1 MNNLRISQFN
11 DDNNFQIC
19 GVKSDMFDIK
29 NSFVLLNN
37 LSESLNQN
45 LSQSVMDLVNCF
57 ICLSPATNPLSCPKC
72 NNFACKACLETYFLG
87 AVTKKCPLCKQDIKL
102 VDMKENKVIDEIE
115 GILHKDNSKKNK
127 IEELSKLIE
136 EKKNIWENQ
145 TNKINAIMERI
156 CKYQESLE
164 NYKKEYE
171 LFFSNCQ
178 KLVQDT
184 FINYYQKTE
193 ELINSLFSLN
203 NFATTSIR
211 KLNDMNV
218 INRDNGYF
226 DNNNIKKLINEILSM
241 ERKHFNNKNKD
252 EIDQFL
258 TTPIKLY
265 PSINQYNLLS
275 NKIELSQLKF
285 TYSKTIQT
293 NHFKLGKCDLRYKY
307 NCLNLSI
314 NCLFSFTL
322 NHDIN
327 ACFLITQNII
337 DFNQNQKYLPM
348 KLISKQ
354 GRNYMYEVVIP
365 HDIIETAQK
374 NLNLSIDILLFS
386 I

>member
-348 KLISKQ
+348 KLISKE
-354 GRNYMYEVVIP
+354 GRKYMYEVVIP

>member
-1 MNNLRISQFN
+1 MDNLRISQFN

-19 GVKSDMFDIK
+19 GTNLNSFDIK
-29 NSFVLLNN
+29 NSFSLLNN
-37 LSESLNQN
+37 ISDSLNKN

-72 NNFACKACLETYFLG
+72 NNFACKACLEKYFLG

-102 VDMKENKVIDEIE
+102 VDMKENQVIGEIKS
-115 GILHKDNSKKNK
+115 ILHKENSKKNK

-145 TNKINAIMERI
+145 TSKINIIIERI

-164 NYKKEYE
+164 SYKKEYE

-184 FINYYQKTE
+184 FKNYYKKTE

-203 NFATTSIR
+203 NFASTSIR
-211 KLNDMNV
+211 KLNDMNI
-218 INRDNGYF
+218 INRNNGYF
-226 DNNNIKKLINEILSM
+226 DDNNIKKLINEILSM

-265 PSINQYNLLS
+265 PSINQYNFFK
-275 NKIELSQLKF
+275 NKIEISQLKF
-285 TYSKTIQT
+285 TYTKTIQT
-293 NHFKLGKCDLRYKY
+293 NHFKLGKCELRYKS
-307 NCLNLSI
+307 NNQNSSI
-314 NCLFSFTL
+314 NCVFLFTL

-337 DFNQNQKYLPM
+337 DYNQNQKYLPM
-348 KLISKQ
+348 KLKSKQ
-354 GRNYMYEVVIP
+354 GRTYMYELVIP
-365 HDIIETAQK
+365 NEIIETAK
-374 NLNLSIDILLFS
+374 KDLNLSIDVLIFS